1 MEVIRT
7 SAWVLISLDS
17 LRKPVVEFPVFTHV
31 FSRAVYDMWFE
42 LIRVTVVPTGRR
54 LFYHY
59 GTCSMISC
67 HTLVKHLACVPADER
82 PETVLSSGRRMTLL

>member
-1 MEVIRT
+1 MEVFRS

-42 LIRVTVVPTGRR
+42 WIREQ
-54 LFYHY
+54 LFQPVA
-59 GTCSMISC
+59 GCSTTM
-67 HTLVKHLACVPADER
+67 ER
-82 PETVLSSGRRMTLL
+82 VR